1 MKAKIS
7 RILIL
12 FIIIT
17 LSMLIGCNKENPE
30 EKASHVIEKTE
41 GTSITDEEII
51 EKLKSK
57 SIYYSI
63 CVNEYNT
70 SRNLVVDGKTK
81 QAENASRLGENKTI
95 DVGDKKLKEIE
106 SIKISNKNF
115 DKESNKLT
123 FDAEITS
130 IINTGKFI
138 GKYSGVA
145 IFSDEN
151 WDIYILP
158 VDQHTEMKLTNTIKN
173 MGITLNESSINTM
186 DLKYS
191 FEFNNDFKEAVIKVE
206 GAEINGAYKVTINNS
221 NNPTNIKNSLYFSVD
236 EDIDNS
242 DNLEKYNILLY
253 LDDEFKIQG
262 ILYDNNKNIVGYIN
276 NDYQDIQ

>member
-30 EKASHVIEKTE
+30 EKLSHVIEKTE
-41 GTSITDEEII
+41 GISITDEEII
-51 EKLKSK
+51 EKLKGK

-115 DKESNKLT
+115 DKESNKLK

-151 WDIYILP
+151 WDINILP

-173 MGITLNESSINTM
+173 MGITLNESSINIM

-206 GAEINGAYKVTINNS
+206 GAEVNGTYKVKINNS

-262 ILYDNNKNIVGYIN
+262 ILYDKSKNIVGYIN